1 MFSIATLKSIALVNL
16 GQKHYSHTFQWMPDN
31 LILQKVIAFPFHS
44 NGFRRFSRSGTVGVY
59 ILVYKTHEKTKG
71 IERRPNQMQQNST
84 HTSPLQGIS
93 SEVQQTRRTG
103 KQHTTQHI
111 TGSATQIYFG
121 HKLGYKV
128 VRGHME
134 PNTGKGPSRPSEHTY
149 TATIKQE
156 VAPAQI
162 CATLSQGARCKGC
175 PRKPTRPCG
184 FVPQPVEQRHRRL
197 AKAPVALHRERH
209 ERIPAEL
216 HAQVGC
222 SLLLV
227 PSCCYRSCHRRSC
240 QEGADGWRVDDGDIC
255 ASDALGEGKEDV
267 HPSLD
272 PDAGSIRRGAGAL
285 RWAGEAAK
293 GRLQG
298 GGDACP
304 LHYTAQNPFQDIVVQ
319 CVQSSKGRPSHGM
332 FSSA

>member
-16 GQKHYSHTFQWMPDN
+16 GQKHYSHTFQWTPDN

-84 HTSPLQGIS
+84 HTLPLQGIS
-93 SEVQQTRRTG
+93 SEVQQTRSTG
-103 KQHTTQHI
+103 KQHTTQPI

-134 PNTGKGPSRPSEHTY
+134 PNTGKGPSRPSEHTF

-156 VAPAQI
+156 APAQI
-162 CATLSQGARCKGC
+162 CATLSQCSRYKGC

-197 AKAPVALHRERH
+197 AKAPVALHREQH
-209 ERIPAEL
+209 KRIPAEL

-255 ASDALGEGKEDV
+255 ASDAQGEGKEDV
-267 HPSLD
+267 YPSLD
-272 PDAGSIRRGAGAL
+272 LDAGSIRRGP
-285 RWAGEAAK
+285 
-293 GRLQG
+293 G
-298 GGDACP
+298 GGESKVEAMPARCTTQRKIPFRISLCNVFKAARDDHHMAC
-304 LHYTAQNPFQDIVVQ
+304 
-319 CVQSSKGRPSHGM
+319 
-332 FSSA
+332 SAALMPRSWASR